1 MKFFSLLLILFLS
14 GFYLLGQNSAVV
26 TGIVSDNS
34 GKPLEAATVAVSG
47 TTSGTYTDKNG
58 RFRLEVNPGNNI
70 TVAASF
76 IGFKT
81 QKIVTDIQ
89 AGENKPLNFQ
99 LERTVANIDQ
109 VVIEDRDTRSK
120 TLTRIDPKTINVLP
134 SAAGGVEAILKT
146 LPGVSSNNELSNQYN
161 VRGGNFDENLVYV
174 NDIEIYRPLLIRS
187 GQQEGLSFINPDM
200 VSSILFSAGGFEARY
215 GDKSASVLDIRYRK
229 PTENTGNF
237 SMSLLGGSLH
247 AEGVTEGYR
256 LTYQIGVR
264 QKSNQYLLGAM
275 ETRGDYFPSFTD
287 VQTFVTYD
295 VTDKFELNFLGN
307 ISRNRFRMIPSTR
320 QTDFGHVN
328 EALRLTVYFD
338 GQEID
343 DFNTAMGAFSGIWRP
358 SPNLT
363 LKLISSAFNTRET
376 ERFDIQGQYWLDEL
390 ERDMGK
396 DEFGEVAFNRG
407 IGTYL
412 NHTRNSLTANV
423 LNLEHRGNLVQD
435 NYNLQWGARA
445 QSETINDQLS
455 EWNMIDSAFYSIP
468 RVPENNIYLQ
478 DVLRTTINL
487 SSMRYHGFLQNSWF
501 FGDETNYTFT
511 AGVRSNYWT
520 MNNQVLVSP
529 RASFSIQ
536 PAWERDVLF
545 RFAAGSYAQPP
556 FYREMRALDG
566 SINTNL
572 KAQNSWH
579 FIAAGDYNFTAWDR
593 PFKFIS
599 ELYYKHYTN
608 LVPYQVDNV
617 RLRYHAHN
625 NARGYSTGVDFK
637 VNGEFVPGIES
648 WLSLSVMQTMEDI
661 LDDYFYQYLDAS
673 GNEVQ
678 PINRFNG
685 SVTDSLRIEPGWIP
699 RPTDQRMFFGMF
711 FQDYLPRLP
720 DFKMHLNFLFGTRL
734 PFGAPNH
741 QRYQQTLRMP
751 PYRRVDIGFSY
762 QIIDENKRPKE
773 LSPLRHLKTL
783 WVSAEV
789 LNLLDVNNVISYMW
803 IKDDSNRFYAV
814 PNYLTPRL
822 LNVRITGRF

>member
-1 MKFFSLLLILFLS
+1 MKFYKLFI
-14 GFYLLGQNSAVV
+14 FFIISAFNLPAQ
-26 TGIVSDNS
+26 TGIISGIISDIS
-34 GKPLEAATVAVSG
+34 GKPLEAASFAIEGTAV
-47 TTSGTYTDKNG
+47 GTYTDKNG
-58 RFRLEVNPGNNI
+58 RFRLEAASGNNI
-70 TVAASF
+70 AVAASY
-76 IGFKT
+76 IGYKT
-81 QKIVTDIQ
+81 ARILVNIKP
-89 AGENKPLNFQ
+89 GEVKTINIQ
-99 LERTVANIDQ
+99 LERSVSTIEQ

-120 TLTRIDPKTINVLP
+120 SLTRIDPKTINVLP

-161 VRGGNFDENLVYV
+161 VRGGNFDENLIYV

-229 PTENTGNF
+229 PTQNTGNF
-237 SMSLLGGSLH
+237 SMSLLGASLH

-275 ETRGDYFPSFTD
+275 ETRGDYRPSFTD
-287 VQTFVTYD
+287 LQTFVTYD
-295 VTDKFELNFLGN
+295 VSDKFEINFLGN
-307 ISRNRFRMIPSTR
+307 ISRNRFRMVPQTR
-320 QTDFGHVN
+320 QTEFGHVN

-358 SPNLT
+358 SSKLN
-363 LKLISSAFNTRET
+363 LKLITSTFNTRET

-390 ERDMGK
+390 ERDLGK

-412 NHTRNSLTANV
+412 NHARNALTATV
-423 LNLEHRGNLVQD
+423 LNLEHRGTLTED
-435 NYNLQWGARA
+435 NYHLQWGAKV
-445 QSETINDQLS
+445 QSETINDDLR
-455 EWNMIDSAFYSIP
+455 EWKMIDSAFYSIP
-468 RVPENNIYLQ
+468 RAPENNIYLQ
-478 DVLRTTINL
+478 DVIRTSINL
-487 SSMRYHGFLQNSWF
+487 SSLRYQGFVQNSWF
-501 FGDETNYTFT
+501 FGDATAYTLT
-511 AGVRSNYWT
+511 AGARSNYWN
-520 MNNQVLVSP
+520 MNNQFIVSP
-529 RASFSIQ
+529 RASISVK
-536 PAWERDVLF
+536 PEWERDLLF

-556 FYREMRALDG
+556 FYREMRAMDG

-579 FIAAGDYNFTAWDR
+579 FIAAGDYNFTAWER

-599 ELYYKHYTN
+599 EIYYKHYTN

-617 RLRYHAHN
+617 RLRYHAQN
-625 NARGYSTGVDFK
+625 NARGYATGIDMK

-648 WLSLSVMQTMEDI
+648 WLSLSVMQSMEDI
-661 LDDYFYQYLDAS
+661 LDDYFYQYRDAN
-673 GNEVQ
+673 GNEVNQ
-678 PINRFNG
+678 AQRFNG

-741 QRYQQTLRMP
+741 QRYQQTFRMP